1 MLSYNMEVVRKNGYI
16 AGIMSLVAS
25 SLFLIFTINFGW
37 NLTGQALGV
46 LTIFFGLLG
55 IGSLWKPNSIGQIA
69 SQILENISKNMQ
81 ESAKSDSHNKQTQK
95 KSDGIQ
101 VMTRDGN
108 VNITVAERG
117 KQKTQNNPEENEIHK
132 EKREATPTEGC
143 DYEEAEIMAANFVKR
158 KKHSESVTVTSV
170 VPATKKGNW
179 EVKGYYPVK
188 TSHAFGHENF
198 TIEIDKD
205 GEVVSFKFE
214 SGGAWA

>member
-1 MLSYNMEVVRKNGYI
+1 LEYDSPDLWGFTV
-16 AGIMSLVAS
+16 
-25 SLFLIFTINFGW
+25 LF
-37 NLTGQALGV
+37 GV
-46 LTIFFGLLG
+46 LGGLS
-55 IGSLWKPNSIGQIA
+55 IWKPKSAGAVVAQF
-69 SQILENISKNMQ
+69 LKNFAGS
-81 ESAKSDSHNKQTQK
+81 EEKSDSHNKQTQK